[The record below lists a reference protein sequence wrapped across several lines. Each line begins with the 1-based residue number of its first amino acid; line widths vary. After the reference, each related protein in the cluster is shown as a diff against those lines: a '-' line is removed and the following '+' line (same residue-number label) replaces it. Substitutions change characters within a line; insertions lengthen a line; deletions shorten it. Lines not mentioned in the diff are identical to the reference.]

1 MEPLDSEPSQY
12 LTRFSIA
19 GPGFILMATND
30 HLRGHTLGSTM
41 LRVGIL
47 AVLRS
52 KKLDGRTIGV
62 MITASHN
69 PAEVSILSSCPSSH
83 ILSMVHTS

>member
-1 MEPLDSEPSQY
+1 M
-12 LTRFSIA
+12 LTVPTDIR
-19 GPGFILMATND
+19 
-30 HLRGHTLGSTM
+30 RGHTLGSTM

-69 PAEVSILSSCPSSH
+69 PAEVSPSFSVICH
-83 ILSMVHTS
+83 AFYRSLTQAAT

>member
-1 MEPLDSEPSQY
+1 M
-12 LTRFSIA
+12 
-19 GPGFILMATND
+19 MTND
-30 HLRGHTLGSTM
+30 DRRGHTLGSTM

-69 PAEVSILSSCPSSH
+69 PAEVSMFFSVLRDASYRS
-83 ILSMVHTS
+83 LTQADT

>member
-1 MEPLDSEPSQY
+1 ML
-12 LTRFSIA
+12 IA
-19 GPGFILMATND
+19 ANE
-30 HLRGHTLGSTM
+30 HCRGHTLGSTM

-69 PAEVSILSSCPSSH
+69 PAEVSISSSV
-83 ILSMVHTS
+83 LRRTSYRWLIQADT